1 MYERISS
8 NVRKSWML
16 VIGFFL
22 FVVLIGLVVGYLT
35 NFGFYA
41 VGIAVVIAIAM
52 TWFSYFSSD
61 SIALSA
67 SRAKPA
73 DPNQYLQLHNIVE
86 GLSIAAGIPK
96 PRVYVVE
103 DQAPN
108 AFATGR
114 NYEHAAVAVTTGLL
128 AKMNRDE
135 LEGVIA
141 HELAHVQNR
150 DTLVMTLAVTLV
162 GVIVLIAD
170 IFLRMMWFGG
180 GRSNDR
186 GGGLGLPIAILGIVL
201 LVLSPII
208 AQALQFAISRQRE
221 FLADAEAVAFT
232 RYPPGLISALQKLK
246 GDRTVVRTASRATA
260 HLWIEEPIALE
271 PQRGVPGGSKSGNR
285 LNRLF
290 STHPPLDDRI
300 AALQQMTFGGTW
312 APGGGGQQAVPGP
325 QEQPDQ
331 PGPGSDAQP
340 GSPGPGGGPGAPP
353 GPAGYPA
360 PTPPPQ
366 QQ

>member
-16 VIGFFL
+16 IIGFLL
-22 FVVLIGLVVGYLT
+22 FVALIGGIVGYLT
-35 NFGFYA
+35 DFGFYA
-41 VGIAVVIAIAM
+41 VGAAVVIAVAM

-61 SIALSA
+61 KIALSM

-73 DPNQYLQLHNIVE
+73 DPNQYLQLHNVVE

-103 DQAPN
+103 DDAPN

-141 HELAHVQNR
+141 HELAHIQNR

-180 GRSNDR
+180 GSRNNDR
-186 GGGLGLPIAILGIVL
+186 GGGLAAPLAIIGIIL
-201 LVLSPII
+201 LVLSPFI

-221 FLADAEAVAFT
+221 FLADAEAVKFT
-232 RYPPGLISALQKLK
+232 RYPQGLISALEKLK
-246 GDRTVVRTASRATA
+246 GDQTVVRSASRATA

-271 PQRGVPGGSKSGNR
+271 PQKGVPGGSKSGNR
-285 LNRLF
+285 LNKLF
-290 STHPPLDDRI
+290 ATHPPLDERI
-300 AALQQMTFGGTW
+300 AALHQTAFGGTY
-312 APGGGGQQAVPGP
+312 APGQPGP
-325 QEQPDQ
+325 QQP
-331 PGPGSDAQP
+331 
-340 GSPGPGGGPGAPP
+340 SP
-353 GPAGYPA
+353 
-360 PTPPPQ
+360 TSPPQ
-366 QQ
+366 G